1 MKVVICEAF
10 FGDRLSLK
18 LRTELTQTKDL
29 PPTQAKEH
37 YLK

>member
-1 MKVVICEAF
+1 VKVVICEAF

-29 PPTQAKEH
+29 PQTQAKQLFLE
-37 YLK
+37 